1 MPPKKVV
8 KEKATLQQ
16 KGSEREE
23 GAFAKGVEL
32 STAQGRG
39 APLKGAMQ
47 ATQPLDPAG
56 APTAPAPVKAAAS
69 ASQAVARSAAVA

>member
-8 KEKATLQQ
+8 KEKAALQR

-23 GAFAKGVEL
+23 VAKGVEL
-32 STAQGRG
+32 STAQGGG
-39 APLKGAMQ
+39 APPKGAMQ

-69 ASQAVARSAAVA
+69 ASQAIARSAAVA